1 MREGAMKKVCYVGL
15 RDFRVGDTLAMEASV
30 DLIESLIG
38 EHIKILYEKEN
49 ENVGNSW
56 MRDRNVPVD
65 LVVHAGGNEWAG
77 FDDLEE
83 CCIADNVPVIYL
95 GVGTG
100 SRSFNGTTK
109 KMFRAC
115 KVLMLGR
122 DHIATESAQR
132 LGGEV
137 YKLTCPSLFYYR
149 SVDSGDRLGIVFQSN
164 RCREKAH
171 CIRSEKIYKQSLG
184 FIQDRLKENP
194 MLICHYIDD
203 YLDLYNRFPE
213 SSKDLRYSTRIEDY
227 IKWYSQCGV
236 IYSTRL
242 HGVMLAASL
251 GKPTVGLKAGVKKM
265 CAFDHLPINVVEPA
279 KVSCKDLSNPEQVNA
294 IKQSMAKEFND
305 KLSVFLNKNLL

>member
-1 MREGAMKKVCYVGL
+1 MRESAMKKVCYVGL

-30 DLIESLIG
+30 DLIKSIIG

-49 ENVGNSW
+49 EKVGNSW
-56 MRDRNVPVD
+56 MRDRDVPVD

-77 FDDLEE
+77 FDDLEK
-83 CCIADNVPVIYL
+83 CCIANNVPVIYL

-100 SRSFNGTTK
+100 SRSFSGTTK
-109 KMFRAC
+109 KMFRVC

-132 LGGEV
+132 LGAESH
-137 YKLTCPSLFYYR
+137 KLTCPSFFHYR
-149 SVDSGDRLGIVFQSN
+149 PSDSGDRIGIVFQSN

-171 CIRSEKIYKQSLG
+171 CIRSEKIYKQSLE
-184 FIQDRLKENP
+184 FIHDHLNENP

-203 YLDLYNRFPE
+203 YLDLFNRY
-213 SSKDLRYSTRIEDY
+213 SNSRNKLCYSTRIKDY

-251 GKPTVGLKAGVKKM
+251 DKPTVGLKAGVQKM

-279 KVSCKDLSNPEQVNA
+279 KVSGRDLSNIQTVNVV
-294 IKQSMAKEFND
+294 KNKMSKECN
-305 KLSVFLNKNLL
+305 KRISNFLENNL